1 MFDGSGYCIYV
12 TLLESMVNS
21 VLIKLIIVFNTFM
34 VDGQPWSRLY
44 SDKDCFLACYW
55 NGNTLMPTVSLYLEL
70 HIQSFSRGIRVK
82 INHI

>member
-34 VDGQPWSRLY
+34 VDGQP
-44 SDKDCFLACYW
+44 
-55 NGNTLMPTVSLYLEL
+55 
-70 HIQSFSRGIRVK
+70 
-82 INHI
+82 